1 LYDAEARFV
10 TRSGETLVGREAIR
24 KVLGSMMQAKTQFH
38 SRVVRAVTLGDTAQ
52 LYADF
57 EGTTIDGSGKTT

>member
-1 LYDAEARFV
+1 V

-38 SRVVRAVTLGDTAQ
+38 SRVVRAVTLGDTAH
-52 LYADF
+52 LYRFRGND
-57 EGTTIDGSGKTT
+57 DRWLGKDSRDSS